1 MAHSIYDG
9 VEFDSKTEQDFAI
22 SLDINPEIRL
32 FVKLPRDF
40 KVNTPLGT
48 YNPDWAIVKHHDK
61 TIYMVRETKSALG
74 LLDLRPSER
83 AKIKCGTAHFGKLGV
98 DFKPVTSAADV

>member
-1 MAHSIYDG
+1 MDG
-9 VEFDSKTEQDFAI
+9 TQQ
-22 SLDINPEIRL
+22 
-32 FVKLPRDF
+32 RDF